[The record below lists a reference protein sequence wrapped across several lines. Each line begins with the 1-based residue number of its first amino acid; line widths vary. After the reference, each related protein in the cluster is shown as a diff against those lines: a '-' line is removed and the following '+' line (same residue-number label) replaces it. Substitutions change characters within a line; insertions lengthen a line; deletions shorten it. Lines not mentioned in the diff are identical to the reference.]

1 MKAVHC
7 AAVDLGATT
16 GRVIVGT
23 WQHRRLELAE
33 IHRFPNRLGSIAGH
47 DYWDLPRLW
56 GEVREGLSMARRSFP
71 RLASVGVDTWGAD
84 HVLVDSG
91 GRLVFPAHAYR
102 DRRTRRGFNRLAS
115 GGLGRIY
122 RATGIPNLFYNSSL
136 QLQETV
142 RQYPAVR
149 KRAARCLFLPDYFN
163 FLLSGR
169 MTNEVSIASTS
180 QLLSVRGRGWSGSAL
195 RHFGLPRRWFAAPVD
210 AGTPLGRVT
219 GLAGL
224 EGVQVIA
231 VPGHDTACAFDAMP
245 ADPDGSDLYISS
257 GTWSLV
263 GFESETPLLGP
274 EALRAGVSNERT
286 GDGRFRPL
294 MSIIGLWML
303 ERTLLDFSSRARSG
317 SEWSALVAA
326 ARAEPA
332 PGSLLSIASPAFA
345 NPRSMRAAIDAQLR
359 RRHVAPPRRASAYVR
374 LICDSLG
381 KGHADA
387 LKTFERIAGRRF
399 RRILIVG
406 GGSKNSLLCQA
417 TADAA
422 GLPVASLQLEGSA
435 VGNIGRQLLSLG
447 AVESLRELRNHLDRC
462 LERRI
467 YRPPH

>member
-1 MKAVHC
+1 
-7 AAVDLGATT
+7 
-16 GRVIVGT
+16 
-23 WQHRRLELAE
+23 
-33 IHRFPNRLGSIAGH
+33 
-47 DYWDLPRLW
+47 
-56 GEVREGLSMARRSFP
+56 
-71 RLASVGVDTWGAD
+71 
-84 HVLVDSG
+84 
-91 GRLVFPAHAYR
+91 
-102 DRRTRRGFNRLAS
+102 
-115 GGLGRIY
+115 
-122 RATGIPNLFYNSSL
+122 
-136 QLQETV
+136 
-142 RQYPAVR
+142 
-149 KRAARCLFLPDYFN
+149 
-163 FLLSGR
+163 
-169 MTNEVSIASTS
+169 
-180 QLLSVRGRGWSGSAL
+180 
-195 RHFGLPRRWFAAPVD
+195 
-210 AGTPLGRVT
+210 T

-274 EALRAGVSNERT
+274 EALKAGVSNERT

-294 MSIIGLWML
+294 MSVIGLWML

-317 SEWSALVAA
+317 PEWSALVAA

-345 NPRSMRAAIDAQLR
+345 NPGSMRAAIDAQLM
-359 RRHVAPPRRASAYVR
+359 RRHVTPPSRAAAYVR

-422 GLPVASLQLEGSA
+422 ALPVVSLELEGSA

-447 AVESLRELRNHLDRC
+447 AVKNLRELRNHLDRC
-462 LERRI
+462 LESRI
-467 YRPPH
+467 YRPAR